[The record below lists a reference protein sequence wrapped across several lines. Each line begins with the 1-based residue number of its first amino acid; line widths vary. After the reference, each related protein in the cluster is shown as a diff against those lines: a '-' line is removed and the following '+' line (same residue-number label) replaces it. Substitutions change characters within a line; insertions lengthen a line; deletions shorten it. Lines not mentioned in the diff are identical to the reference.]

1 MVAGFLSILY
11 KRCIDEL
18 VVNPGELPGETIFLT
33 YPVKSKDEVKMALL
47 KACFIAKINAQLIS
61 ESAAIVNSYIYNKI
75 LEV

>member
-1 MVAGFLSILY
+1 MVAGFLNILY

-18 VVNPGELPGETIFLT
+18 VNPGEIIFLT
-33 YPVKSKDEVKMALL
+33 YPIKSKYEVKMALL